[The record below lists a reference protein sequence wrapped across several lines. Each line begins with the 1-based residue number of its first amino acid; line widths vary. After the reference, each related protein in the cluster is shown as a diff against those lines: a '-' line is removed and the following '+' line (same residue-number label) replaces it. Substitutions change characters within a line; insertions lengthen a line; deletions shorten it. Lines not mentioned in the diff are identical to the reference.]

1 MRLKISKMSDTHKI
15 PCCLIYSAHKK
26 AKKLSVFLKK
36 KNKKKNPLN
45 SNKMKEKRNL

>member
-1 MRLKISKMSDTHKI
+1 MCLKISKMSDTHKI

-36 KNKKKNPLN
+36 NKIKKIPLTAI
-45 SNKMKEKRNL
+45 K